1 MMVFRDGCYVPA
13 GPGNARH
20 GMPNASV
27 FRVSNPPDI
36 HRVGPPIVNPAT
48 LRAKVLSV
56 VPASNG
62 PGFCVTG
69 SVDATEPGVVSL
81 YRQTIPEPQ
90 GEPSGAE
97 GEELEKELDGA
108 FDTWWTGEREG
119 FGYHNP
125 AKRDWLGYADFCRG
139 KEQRFS
145 VGPIRLGRG
154 HECAGDPDADGSWR
168 LVVVVSSGQECQ
180 RVKENIMEAKDR
192 ARAALGRSSS
202 LGAGLGLD
210 LEVRPRVPEG
220 DELPI
225 DLEEHT
231 CFRVR
236 QEHGWL
242 VALLKQS
249 VRVGDDMFEAEGVM
263 YGCLG
268 KRVMP
273 SGWRRGSTG
282 SNSGRPDTPRS
293 ERSTDGGSRD
303 GASTHEEE
311 EAGATTCVI
320 CMLEPRDTAL
330 LPCRHLCL
338 CSGCADVVRLRSQ
351 ACPICRETIKSLLSI
366 DAPIEV
372 A

>member
-1 MMVFRDGCYVPA
+1 
-13 GPGNARH
+13 
-20 GMPNASV
+20 MPNASV

-36 HRVGPPIVNPAT
+36 HRVGPPVVNPAT

-56 VPASNG
+56 KPASGG

-69 SVDATEPGVVSL
+69 ALDASEPGVVSL
-81 YRQTIPEPQ
+81 YRQHVPES
-90 GEPSGAE
+90 EPSGAE
-97 GEELEKELDGA
+97 GEELEKELDNA
-108 FDTWWTGEREG
+108 FDQWWQAERDG
-119 FGYHNP
+119 FGCHNP
-125 AKRDWLGYADFCRG
+125 AKREWLGHANFDRG
-139 KEQRFS
+139 KDQTFC
-145 VGPIRLGRG
+145 VGPIRLGFG
-154 HECAGDPDADGSWR
+154 NQCAGEPDADGSWR

-180 RVKENIMEAKDR
+180 RVKENLKQAKNRSRDSV
-192 ARAALGRSSS
+192 ARSGS

-210 LEVRPRVPEG
+210 LEVRPAVPDGE
-220 DELPI
+220 EMPI
-225 DLEEHT
+225 DLDEHT

-236 QEHGWL
+236 NENGWL
-242 VALLKQS
+242 VATVKQGI
-249 VRVGDDMFEAEGVM
+249 RVGDDMFEAEGVM

-273 SGWRRGSTG
+273 SGWRRGS
-282 SNSGRPDTPRS
+282 NQSGALDTPRS
-293 ERSTDGGSRD
+293 QQSTNGSRD

-311 EAGATTCVI
+311 EPGQSTCVI

-351 ACPICRETIKSLLSI
+351 ACPICRQSIDSLLSI